1 MSAQVESFTIELP
14 ADTSAPRLAR
24 TEVAARL
31 GDHPR
36 RDDLLLCISE
46 VVTNAVLHARSAAQ
60 LRVTAEQDGL
70 RVEVTDHD
78 PTVPTRRQHDL
89 GAPTGRGLHLLDAL
103 TRAWGTAP
111 AADGKIVWFEF
122 DLSGGGR

>member
-24 TEVAARL
+24 REIAARL
-31 GDHPR
+31 GEHPR
-36 RDDLLLCISE
+36 RDDLLLCVSE
-46 VVTNAVLHARSAAQ
+46 VVTNAVLHAHSAARLQ
-60 LRVTAEQDGL
+60 VTIVGDEL

-78 PTVPTRRQHDL
+78 PTVPTRRQHDQA
-89 GAPTGRGLHLLDAL
+89 APTGRGLHLLDAL
-103 TRAWGTAP
+103 TRSWGTAP
-111 AADGKIVWFEF
+111 AAGGKIVWFEF